1 VFPTSRARWIAIALA
16 LVLAACQPSAT
27 AASPSPTATPL
38 RSLAVVVS
46 GPAGASIAGATVCA
60 FTVADRQEG
69 CGETSASGTA
79 RLEVHPGTYALR
91 VAPKQGTRLEA
102 QRTWATVVDGDAT
115 VVVALEPHSTIS
127 GTVRDDAGNLVT
139 GAQVCAHPPSAASPT
154 CANSGAQGSY
164 TIDVRSD
171 VYKLQVTGPP
181 SGKLVPQWARGRIS
195 SDEADV
201 IDVRSADAAG
211 VDVALIR
218 GALLTGI
225 VRGPSG
231 PIEDAQVC
239 LRTLAAPLGWEC
251 ERTKKNGSY
260 LALRE
265 PGRYFLWVVPP
276 DNVRLVAQW
285 YNHVLEGVDASV
297 VDLTGDR
304 SIDVALDSGP
314 QIRGKVT
321 TTDGAPVGSAFVC
334 VDTPFPTSRICRPTG
349 ADGTYAVTTRPET
362 YVMQILPPTGSDL
375 ISEFW
380 SRKRAWNDADWVTL
394 GSADRVLDLTL
405 RKGVRI
411 TGVIRDSRGVPLE
424 AATININDDAGPL
437 IGADTDASGT
447 YSVVVAPGHYSI
459 EAFAPFRGDL
469 TSLAPQDITVNG
481 FTRMDF
487 VLQDANP

>member
-1 VFPTSRARWIAIALA
+1 MRHFVRLA
-16 LVLAACQPSAT
+16 VVLALAACQPGPP
-27 AASPSPTATPL
+27 AAAPSPTVAPL

-46 GPAGASIAGATVCA
+46 APAGAPVGGATVCA
-60 FTVADRQEG
+60 VTVADRQEG

-79 RLEVHPGTYALR
+79 RLEVHPGTYALH
-91 VAPKQGTRLEA
+91 VTPKRGTRLGA
-102 QRTWATVVDGDAT
+102 QQTWATVVDSDAT
-115 VVVALEPHSTIS
+115 VVVALEPRSTIS
-127 GTVRDDAGNLVT
+127 GTVRDDAGHLVS

-154 CANSGAQGSY
+154 CANSAAQGAYS
-164 TIDVRSD
+164 IDVRSD
-171 VYKLQVTGPP
+171 VYKLDVTGPP

-201 IDVRSADAAG
+201 VDVRSADVGG

-218 GALLTGI
+218 GNLLTGI

-265 PGRYFLWVVPP
+265 PGQYYLWVVPP

-285 YNHVLEGVDASV
+285 YDHLLEGVATSV
-297 VDLTGDR
+297 VDLGRDR
-304 SIDVALDSGP
+304 SIDVTLDPGP

-321 TTDGAPVGSAFVC
+321 TTDGAPVATALVC
-334 VDTPFPTSRICRPTG
+334 VDTPFPTGRICRPTA
-349 ADGTYAVTTRPET
+349 ADGTYAVTTRSET
-362 YVMQILPPTGSDL
+362 YVVQILPPAGSDL

-411 TGVIRDSRGVPLE
+411 TGIIRDARGIPLE

-437 IGADTDASGT
+437 IGAETDASGT
-447 YSVVVAPGHYSI
+447 YSVVVAPGHYTI
-459 EAFAPFRGDL
+459 EAFAPFRGDMV
-469 TSLAPQDITVNG
+469 SLAPQDITVNG